1 MKIFLH
7 RPQKL
12 KKLGF
17 ESFKNTPL
25 KIRGTPCTYS
35 WKHVQFAN
43 THCGYVFIIKFRKL
57 FEWSARMSDFG
68 CAFLESYTSLI
79 LILRLRQFTGR
90 IKLWKWQGKDK
101 VIKSHQSTITESYL
115 GAVSNCLQAVFKHFH
130 IITQQKFNHFLPAKK
145 LRRLFYCLY
154 TLNLKPWTSQIHPDA
169 SLSAEV
175 LFKRYKISII
185 ISSLFISVWRIFRR
199 IRWRDVQ
206 TD

>member
-35 WKHVQFAN
+35 GKLQFAN
-43 THCGYVFIIKFRKL
+43 THCGNVFIIKFRKL
-57 FEWSARMSDFG
+57 FGPDFG
-68 CAFLESYTSLI
+68 CVFLESYTSLI
-79 LILRLRQFTGR
+79 LILKLSQFTGR
-90 IKLWKWQGKDK
+90 IELWKWQGKDK

-130 IITQQKFNHFLPAKK
+130 IIWIYNWTKIQSFLPAKK
-145 LRRLFYCLY
+145 YDGYSIACTPWIWNPEQVKSIRTLVYQLRFY
-154 TLNLKPWTSQIHPDA
+154 S
-169 SLSAEV
+169 SATK
-175 LFKRYKISII
+175 FQ
-185 ISSLFISVWRIFRR
+185 SS
-199 IRWRDVQ
+199 
-206 TD
+206 